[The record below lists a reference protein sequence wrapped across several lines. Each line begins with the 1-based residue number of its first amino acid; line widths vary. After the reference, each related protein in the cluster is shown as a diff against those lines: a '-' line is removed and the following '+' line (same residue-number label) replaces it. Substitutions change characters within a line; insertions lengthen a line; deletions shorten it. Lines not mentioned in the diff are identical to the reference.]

1 MVFAYGLMWD
11 LGNQDHKPCGE
22 LPEEYQGDPNA
33 YKYNYENFKDD
44 SRWYSDSN
52 FFGNPFEEEKRSYNP
67 FGEEDKYFQVLG
79 LKRSASQEDIKHAF
93 REKARETHPD
103 KGGDEE
109 EFKIVREAYE
119 YLIS

>member
-33 YKYNYENFKDD
+33 YKYKYENFKDD

-52 FFGNPFEEEKRSYNP
+52 FFGNPFEEERRSYNP
-67 FGEEDKYFQVLG
+67 FEEEDKYFQVLG
-79 LKRSASQEDIKHAF
+79 LKRSASQEDIKNAF
-93 REKARETHPD
+93 REKALETHPD

>member
-22 LPEEYQGDPNA
+22 LPEEYLGDPND
-33 YKYNYENFKDD
+33 YKYKYENFKDD

-52 FFGNPFEEEKRSYNP
+52 FYDNPFEDEERSFNP
-67 FGEEDKYFQVLG
+67 IRRSKSHEILEVHED
-79 LKRSASQEDIKHAF
+79 ADETEIKQAF
-93 REKARETHPD
+93 RKKALETHPD